1 MAARTRSDVLRV
13 NTDPAGADLALAEAR
28 DFLAQGNWEPA
39 ADLLTTTHFGPW
51 DRRTHRVRVL
61 ADAVANSAWVER
73 WLVLDPTNP
82 DAALLRAQVETV
94 RALRAATSGSLAEAR
109 TSSVEALQMCYQA
122 ADMAPSDPTPWVTMM
137 TLARAADRGR
147 RTGRDD
153 FWQRWRELR
162 ARDEF
167 SRDGHHEALTYLFG
181 SWCGSHKEM
190 YDFAYWL
197 AGQAPPGSPLA
208 VLPLVAHAE
217 MYRAMAEDG
226 EASSAGEISPFAHWT
241 RPQVSAD
248 VERVLRDW
256 LGSAAIQHAQADL
269 DRNYLL
275 HAMAFNGRAE
285 TNEARALFDAVGPH
299 VTAVPWAYTG
309 DPESSF
315 LYWRALAFA
324 ENQHFPQQ

>member
-1 MAARTRSDVLRV
+1 MAPRTRSDALRV
-13 NTDPAGADLALAEAR
+13 NTDPAGGDLALAEAR
-28 DFLAQGNWEPA
+28 DALAQGDWEPA
-39 ADLLTTTHFGPW
+39 ADLLTTTRFGPW

-61 ADAVANSAWVER
+61 AESVANSAWVER
-73 WLVLDPTNP
+73 WLVLEPANP
-82 DAALLRAQVETV
+82 DAALLRAQVEAI
-94 RALRAATSGSLAEAR
+94 RALRAATGGSLAEAR
-109 TSSVEALQMCYQA
+109 TTSVEALQLCRQA
-122 ADMAPSDPTPWVTMM
+122 SDMATSDPTPWVISL
-137 TLARAADRGR
+137 TLSRASDRGQK
-147 RTGRDD
+147 TGRDE
-153 FWQRWRELR
+153 FWRRWRELR
-162 ARDEF
+162 ERDEF
-167 SRDGHHEALTYLFG
+167 NRDGHHEALTYLFG

-217 MYRAMAEDG
+217 MYRSLAEDG
-226 EASSAGEISPFAHWT
+226 SGPSHKDVSPFAHWT

-285 TNEARALFDAVGPH
+285 TEEARALFDAVGPH
-299 VTAVPWAYTG
+299 AAPVPWSYTG

-315 LYWRALAFA
+315 LYWRSIAYT
-324 ENQHFPQQ
+324 EYQQ

>member
-1 MAARTRSDVLRV
+1 MAPRTRSDALRV
-13 NTDPAGADLALAEAR
+13 NTDPAGGDLALAEAR
-28 DFLAQGNWEPA
+28 DALAAGDWEPA

-51 DRRTHRVRVL
+51 DRRTHRVRIL
-61 ADAVANSAWVER
+61 AEAVANSAFVER
-73 WLVLDPTNP
+73 WLVLEPANP
-82 DAALLRAQVETV
+82 DAALLRAQVEAV
-94 RALRAATSGSLAEAR
+94 RALRAATVGSLAEAR
-109 TSSVEALQMCYQA
+109 TTSAEALRMCQQA
-122 ADMAPSDPTPWVTMM
+122 ADMAPSDPTPWVAML

-147 RTGRDD
+147 RTGRDE
-153 FWQRWRELR
+153 FWRRWRELR
-162 ARDEF
+162 ERDEF
-167 SRDGHHEALTYLFG
+167 NRDGHHEALTYLFG
-181 SWCGSHKEM
+181 SWCGSHQEM

-197 AGQAPPGSPLA
+197 AGQSPPGSPLA

-217 MYRAMAEDG
+217 MYRAMTEDNEG
-226 EASSAGEISPFAHWT
+226 SSAGEISPFAHWT

-256 LGSAAIQHAQADL
+256 LGSAAVQHAQAHL

-285 TNEARALFDAVGPH
+285 TNEARALFDAVGPS
-299 VTAVPWAYTG
+299 VMVVPWCYTG

-324 ENQHFPQQ
+324 EYPQH